1 MIAIIIFWT
10 LILVSLKLLAMIV
23 VDAFRPLPKPA
34 AKRKPRKS
42 PFLDPLSVTVM
53 AIAKGRGAEDLR
65 RQEWNP
71 WGCVPTPPPAL
82 VSEMLTPNE
91 CLVATRLHRKR
102 EAFLG
107 HSIQDHY
114 YHNARAYMA
123 LAKMLDMPLKK
134 CMSESDPRCHSLFA
148 WNGMSFSLAI
158 ASGSSK
164 YLATQFAYFSDRAD
178 HYLWLVPMNRDFT
191 GWQVRGAMSDR
202 DFSSLFERGLIR
214 VTSSGYTQV
223 PKKLFNNPRAWYSQ
237 VLSLGVNK

>member
-1 MIAIIIFWT
+1 MIAIIVFWT
-10 LILVSLKLLAMIV
+10 LILVSLKLLAMVI
-23 VDAFRPLPKPA
+23 VDAFRPLPKPT

-53 AIAKGRGAEDLR
+53 TMAKGRGAEDLR
-65 RQEWNP
+65 GQEWG
-71 WGCVPTPPPAL
+71 WVPAPPP
-82 VSEMLTPNE
+82 VHDMLTPDE

-107 HSIQDHY
+107 RSIQDWY

-123 LAKMLDMPLKK
+123 LAKMLDMPLEK
-134 CMSESDPRCHSLFA
+134 CMSESDPRCHSLFT

-214 VTSSGYTQV
+214 VTSSGYAQV

-237 VLSLGVNK
+237 VLSSGVNK